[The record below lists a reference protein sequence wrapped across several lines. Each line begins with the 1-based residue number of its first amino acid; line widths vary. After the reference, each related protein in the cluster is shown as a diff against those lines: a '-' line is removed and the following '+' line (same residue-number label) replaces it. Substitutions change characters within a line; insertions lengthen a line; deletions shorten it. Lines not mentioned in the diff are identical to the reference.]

1 MNLLPRASDYADAS
15 NNNNNNNNNNNTNR
29 QARARGR
36 TALEAILDADS
47 SDDEEEEEAPPP
59 GTDWAANWI
68 RRVNEGS
75 DDVFRARLNSTMLD
89 STIRGI
95 VDKHDGK
102 STGSISTLKKKLEEW
117 SKLPSYLHRKYFFYS
132 VLQLKERILELDGQ
146 ATVTGK
152 KDALFDLVVNTE
164 RNRVRRNTLLDND
177 EEPYDEEDAV
187 DPVLLDIFKASKM
200 KPLGE
205 EAKKY
210 CRAGHLLERPFLE
223 QFHQHSLEGRTLGY
237 KSLAIHETP
246 VGMYYIILFLFII
259 HSILI
264 YLIRDSIC
272 IIYTFYS
279 IRLDSIRFELYRNYV
294 LFCIVY
300 RFDSIQFNPTFYM
313 IYYYSHT
320 AVFLFNIHSRINI
333 NYRCS

>member
-1 MNLLPRASDYADAS
+1 MNLLPRGSDYADARRNS
-15 NNNNNNNNNNNTNR
+15 NITDR
-29 QARARGR
+29 PPRGR
-36 TALEAILDADS
+36 DAVLDADS
-47 SDDEEEEEAPPP
+47 DSDDEEEAM
-59 GTDWAANWI
+59 DWVANWI
-68 RRVNEGS
+68 RRVNAGQ
-75 DDVFRARLNSTMLD
+75 DDQFRARLNSNNMDD
-89 STIRGI
+89 SIIRGI

-102 STGSISTLKKKLEEW
+102 STGSISSLKKKLIAW
-117 SKLPSYLHRKYFFYS
+117 SELPSYLHRKYFFYT
-132 VLQLKERILELDGQ
+132 VPQLKDRILELNGQ
-146 ATVTGK
+146 ANVTGK
-152 KDALFDLVVNTE
+152 NKDALFDLVINTE
-164 RNRVRRNTLLDND
+164 RNRIRRNTLLENN
-177 EEPYDEEDAV
+177 EEPNDDEI

-246 VGMYYIILFLFII
+246 VGMYYIII

-333 NYRCS
+333 NYRYS